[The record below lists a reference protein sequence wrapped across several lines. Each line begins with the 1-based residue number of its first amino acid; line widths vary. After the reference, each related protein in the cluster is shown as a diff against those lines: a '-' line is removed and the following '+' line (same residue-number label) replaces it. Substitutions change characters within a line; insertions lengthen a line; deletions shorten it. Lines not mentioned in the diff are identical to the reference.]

1 MTHLTDEQ
9 FEDIIQGTIP
19 EPEHVSGCEQCRN
32 ALASKRATAERLRAA
47 FASVKPSENLA
58 ANIRAELTKSSKA
71 PEKVWHAGH
80 PSIIRLTKAVW
91 PAAAAAVL
99 IIAVILGIYGISPQP
114 VLGAPAE
121 LVQIHQHNLSD
132 SHEFYSESDP
142 KKLAEYFKEKL
153 GFSPSMPALGRGMEI
168 RGCCVRHFQ
177 GKIVGSYV
185 VDTPEAVISII
196 AVTAE
201 PQTLDMN
208 SSFEY
213 EGHTFYKATF
223 AKCDMVA
230 TRLGNYTYCAVGE
243 VSHDY
248 LTQLLASLIPKDN

>member
-1 MTHLTDEQ
+1 MNHLTEEQ

-19 EPEHVSGCEQCRN
+19 EPEHVSGCEQCKN
-32 ALASKRATAERLRAA
+32 VLAGKRATAERLRAA
-47 FASVKPSENLA
+47 FASVKPGENLA
-58 ANIRAELTKSSKA
+58 ANIRAELIKSAKA
-71 PEKVWHAGH
+71 PEKVRHKRR
-80 PSIIRLTKAVW
+80 PLKIRFRTIAW

-99 IIAVILGIYGISPQP
+99 IIAIILGIYGIGPQP
-114 VLGAPAE
+114 ALAAPAE
-121 LVQIHQHNLSD
+121 LVQIHQNNLSD

-142 KKLAEYFKEKL
+142 QKLAEYFKDKL

-177 GKIVGSYV
+177 GKIAGSYV

-201 PQTLDMN
+201 PQTLEMDG
-208 SSFEY
+208 SFEY

-230 TRLGNYTYCAVGE
+230 IRLGNYTYCAVGE

-248 LTQLLASLIPKDN
+248 LTQLLVRLIPRGN